1 MSPHNTAA
9 TPVIVALKAIT
20 LLLGGLITYFSYK
33 AYSRSGARPLW
44 YLAVG
49 FGVVTIG
56 TLLAGIV
63 DQLLRFSV
71 VNPGAL
77 PFTAAGSG
85 SLAVTDLALVL
96 ESTLTALGFAVIVYS
111 LYSE

>member
-1 MSPHNTAA
+1 MSPHITTVAL
-9 TPVIVALKAIT
+9 VALKTAT

-33 AYSRSGARPLW
+33 AYQRSRSRPLW

-49 FGVVTIG
+49 FGVVTLGIFS
-56 TLLAGIV
+56 AGVI

-71 VNPGAL
+71 IGWPVPDPVAGQSVADVAL
-77 PFTAAGSG
+77 VVESALTAA
-85 SLAVTDLALVL
+85 
-96 ESTLTALGFAVIVYS
+96 GFAVIVYS